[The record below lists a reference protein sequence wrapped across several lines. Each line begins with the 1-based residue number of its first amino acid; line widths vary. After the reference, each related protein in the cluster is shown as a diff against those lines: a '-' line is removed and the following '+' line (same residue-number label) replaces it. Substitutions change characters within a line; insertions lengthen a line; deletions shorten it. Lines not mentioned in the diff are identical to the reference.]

1 MSDETGV
8 PKGNQMKI
16 KYEVYRRGG
25 DYRVTAIDVGDGG
38 RMDDEWRTG
47 DVTEKDI
54 RELHD
59 IEFPEYEFG
68 GVDWWVEAEV
78 YE

>member
-1 MSDETGV
+1 
-8 PKGNQMKI
+8 MKI

-25 DYRVTAIDVGDGG
+25 DYRVTAIDVLFDI
-38 RMDDEWRTG
+38 RTDDEWRTG

-59 IEFPEYEFG
+59 IEFPEYDFG
-68 GVDWWVEAEV
+68 GVVWWVEAEV

>member
-1 MSDETGV
+1 
-8 PKGNQMKI
+8 
-16 KYEVYRRGG
+16 
-25 DYRVTAIDVGDGG
+25 VGDGG

-59 IEFPEYEFG
+59 IEFPEYDFG

-78 YE
+78 YGGAFS